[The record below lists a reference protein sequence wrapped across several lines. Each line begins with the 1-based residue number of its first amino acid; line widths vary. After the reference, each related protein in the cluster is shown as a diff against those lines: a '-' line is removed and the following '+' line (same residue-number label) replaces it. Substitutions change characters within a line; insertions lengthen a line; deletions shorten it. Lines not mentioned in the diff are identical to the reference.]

1 MKNFYQILNVSE
13 HASLEEIKSAYRKLA
28 RIYHPDVAK
37 TKEAEEKFKEVN
49 RAYEILSDSLKRAD
63 YDQTLHK
70 DTYTKSYSTTGP
82 SGEKETSVNINRSQ
96 IMAALSRVGAYIIAF
111 AFGIFIL
118 QWFAWWLA
126 FSETIQFDLLY
137 FIPGVIFGALLGGFW
152 GADANFKVES
162 FLGSGIWGR
171 SYTFLRTIIM
181 GLGAGYIFGML
192 GSLIDIYLYKNI
204 GGFSFIFFSIGVIIG
219 STIGSDGDTIEKIQ
233 SNRGRFNLF
242 YTALRGLEIGAIT
255 ALVGLIIGF
264 IMFKFGA
271 PSMFMAW
278 GIFFG
283 FIIGD
288 ILGSIAPPNLA
299 AYASYASAYVTSI
312 LVILMILGGI
322 ILGIIIGTTVGDQI
336 RVMFSDLFRGITNL
350 F

>member
-1 MKNFYQILNVSE
+1 MKNFYQVLGVSE
-13 HASLEEIKSAYRKLA
+13 HASLDEIKSAYRKLA

-37 TKEAEEKFKEVN
+37 TKEAEEKFKEIN
-49 RAYEILSDSLKRAD
+49 RAYETLSDSLKRAD

-70 DTYTKSYSTTGP
+70 DTYTKAYTTTGP
-82 SGEKETSVNINRSQ
+82 TGEKETAINRSQ
-96 IMAALSRVGAYIIAF
+96 IIAALSRVGAYIVTF
-111 AFGIFIL
+111 AVSIFIL
-118 QWFAWWLA
+118 QWFIWWLA
-126 FSETIQFDLLY
+126 FSESIKFDFLY
-137 FIPGVIFGALLGGFW
+137 FLPSLIFGALLGGFW

-162 FLGSGIWGR
+162 FLGSGILGR
-171 SYTFLRTIIM
+171 TYTFLRTLIM
-181 GLGAGYIFGML
+181 GLGGGYILGIL
-192 GSLIDIYLYKNI
+192 GSAIDFYFYKNI
-204 GGFSFIFFSIGVIIG
+204 GAFSFIFFSIGVIIG
-219 STIGSDGDTIEKIQ
+219 STAGSDGDTIEKIQ

-242 YTALRGLEIGAIT
+242 YTALRGIEIGAIT
-255 ALVGLIIGF
+255 AIAGLIIGF
-264 IMFKFGA
+264 MMFKFGA
-271 PSMFMAW
+271 PALFMPW

-283 FIIGD
+283 FIIGN

-336 RVMFSDLFRGITNL
+336 RTMFSDLFKSITNL

>member
-49 RAYEILSDSLKRAD
+49 RAYETLSDSLKRAD
-63 YDQTLHK
+63 YDQTLNK
-70 DTYTKSYSTTGP
+70 DTYTKTYSTTGP
-82 SGEKETSVNINRSQ
+82 TGTKESRVDRSQ
-96 IMAALSRVGAYIIAF
+96 ILGALSRVSAYIVTF
-111 AFGIFIL
+111 AFIVFIL
-118 QWFAWWLA
+118 QWFIWWLA
-126 FSETIQFDLLY
+126 FSENIVFNLAY
-137 FIPGVIFGALLGGFW
+137 FSPSIIFGALLGGFW
-152 GADANFKVES
+152 GADANFKVET
-162 FLGSGIWGR
+162 FFGSGIWGR
-171 SYTFLRTIIM
+171 SYTFLRTIVM
-181 GLGAGYIFGML
+181 GLGAGYILGMFG
-192 GSLIDIYLYKNI
+192 SVIDFYLYKNI
-204 GGFSFIFFSIGVIIG
+204 GAFSFIFFSLGMIIG
-219 STIGSDGDTIEKIQ
+219 STAGSDGDTIEKIQ

-242 YTALRGLEIGAIT
+242 YTALRGMEIGAIT
-255 ALVGLIIGF
+255 AMVGLIIGF

-271 PSMFMAW
+271 PGLFMAW
-278 GIFFG
+278 GAFFG

-299 AYASYASAYVTSI
+299 AYASYASAYVTSS

-336 RVMFSDLFRGITNL
+336 KTMFSDLFSSLANL

>member
-37 TKEAEEKFKEVN
+37 TKEAEEKFKEIN
-49 RAYEILSDSLKRAD
+49 RAYETLSDSLKRAD
-63 YDQTLHK
+63 YDQTLHRE
-70 DTYTKSYSTTGP
+70 TYTKSYQTAGP
-82 SGEKETSVNINRSQ
+82 SGEKEPAINRSQ
-96 IMAALSRVGAYIIAF
+96 IFAALSRVGAYIIAF
-111 AFGIFIL
+111 AFTIFIL
-118 QWFAWWLA
+118 QWFVWWLV
-126 FSETIQFDLLY
+126 FSETIKFDLLY
-137 FIPGVIFGALLGGFW
+137 FLPSIIFGALLGGFW

-171 SYTFLRTIIM
+171 SYTLLRTIIM
-181 GLGAGYIFGML
+181 GIGGGYVLGILGAA
-192 GSLIDIYLYKNI
+192 IDMYLYKNV
-204 GGFSFIFFSIGVIIG
+204 GAFSFIFFIIGVIIG
-219 STIGSDGDTIEKIQ
+219 STAGSDGDTIEKIQ

-255 ALVGLIIGF
+255 AIVGLIIGF

-271 PSMFMAW
+271 PALFVAW
-278 GIFFG
+278 GAFFG
-283 FIIGD
+283 FILGD

-322 ILGIIIGTTVGDQI
+322 ILGIVIGTTVGDQI
-336 RVMFSDLFRGITNL
+336 RSMFSDLFKSITNL